1 MVMATNK
8 MSDAASQT
16 DIIGDG
22 EGCLSKSKQEHTEL
36 AVSDIFNNPGL
47 QNGGWIDLVESLR
60 MLEESSQ
67 PEENIVVICSC
78 GWRCETEGG
87 KH

>member
-22 EGCLSKSKQEHTEL
+22 EGCLSKSKQEHTKL

-47 QNGGWIDLVESLR
+47 QNGGG
-60 MLEESSQ
+60 
-67 PEENIVVICSC
+67 IV
-78 GWRCETEGG
+78 W
-87 KH
+87 